1 MGGGVEWLGGWG
13 WQGWWSL
20 GEWVARVAELVMVGV
35 VVGKWLGW
43 HGWWRLCEQ
52 VPREAESVVVS
63 AGWMGG
69 LPRVVVAGRVS
80 AVGKVGGGD
89 LWWWWMWAADVVVG
103 EDVSVGSAKSLWGLG
118 QRFVG
123 AAPKARES
131 WQPHPVVCRHTQ
143 HIHDFT

>member
-1 MGGGVEWLGGWG
+1 MGGGVGWLGGWG

-43 HGWWRLCEQ
+43 HGWWRLCER

-89 LWWWWMWAADVVVG
+89 L
-103 EDVSVGSAKSLWGLG
+103 
-118 QRFVG
+118 
-123 AAPKARES
+123 
-131 WQPHPVVCRHTQ
+131 
-143 HIHDFT
+143 